1 MDVVG
6 VVAWSSYQPKAMEF
20 DRCSELNTFGS
31 LSGAVP
37 VGIVGDARANG
48 SKPGHKV
55 LTLNGIE
62 FLITVTLGK
71 NQLRKC
77 HFRGI
82 GPNARRTLC
91 LSQDLYD
98 WAVPSPIRWSE
109 VARCRSSSRRRT

>member
-1 MDVVG
+1 
-6 VVAWSSYQPKAMEF
+6 MEF

-31 LSGAVP
+31 LSGAVR

-82 GPNARRTLC
+82 GPMLAYAL
-91 LSQDLYD
+91 L
-98 WAVPSPIRWSE
+98 VP
-109 VARCRSSSRRRT
+109 